1 MPYLG
6 ALSCAG
12 ACHVDRRGVARDT
25 RIWERRSPLCGGMAL
40 TVPAPVGLLAPG
52 ALTRT
57 LHVVSPL
64 LRGQDVLALQ
74 HALQTL
80 GYAPGPLDGA
90 YGVATASA
98 VRAFQGDYGLDVDG
112 ICGPQTAAALER
124 ARPGKR
130 GAAFGSATGRRALAE
145 AISHIG
151 LVERPVNLTPFG
163 EWFGVDG
170 VPWCNIF
177 VSYCFRV
184 GAQVTLCA
192 GFDGAGVHRK
202 GCAYVPTTEA
212 WLRATGQWVG
222 RATPLPG
229 DIAIFNWDTAG
240 VPEHIGIVERALG
253 GGKFQSIEGNT
264 SLANDSNGGAVM
276 RRVRL
281 LSQVDG
287 FGRIGS

>member
-1 MPYLG
+1 MAFTAQAPAGVLSSD
-6 ALSCAG
+6 AL
-12 ACHVDRRGVARDT
+12 R
-25 RIWERRSPLCGGMAL
+25 
-40 TVPAPVGLLAPG
+40 
-52 ALTRT
+52 RT

-74 HALQTL
+74 ESLQAL
-80 GYAPGPLDGA
+80 GYAPGPLDGF
-90 YGVATASA
+90 YGVATSA
-98 VRAFQGDYGLDVDG
+98 ALRAFQADYCLDADG
-112 ICGPQTAAALER
+112 VCGPQTIAVLSR
-124 ARPGKR
+124 ARPSGGPR
-130 GAAFGSATGRRALAE
+130 AGRYGGASGRRALAE

-192 GFDGAGVHRK
+192 GVEGAGVYSK
-202 GCAYVPTTEA
+202 GCAYVPTTAA
-212 WLRATGQWVG
+212 WLRATGQWIG

-229 DIAIFNWDTAG
+229 DIAIFDWDGAG
-240 VPEHIGIVERALG
+240 APEHIGIVEKALG

-264 SLANDSNGGAVM
+264 SLASDSNGGAVM

-281 LSQVDG
+281 LSQVEG